1 MGVEWVSR
9 LQSMIFSR
17 VKNEFSET
25 LKTKYKMTSNNF
37 STVGSSD
44 TPAVFPFV
52 YVEELESQ
60 EVGSDLDGVDTNGL
74 RYSVRI
80 HTFDNKSQTNAKSIA
95 YEVRRIMKSMRFSCS
110 TPIPQNVVNNIHSY
124 VLQCSRVIGNG
135 DIL

>member
-1 MGVEWVSR
+1 MGVEWVSM
-9 LQSMIFSR
+9 LQSIIFSR
-17 VKNEFSET
+17 IKNEFSEN

-52 YVEELESQ
+52 YIEELEST
-60 EVGSDLDGVDTNGL
+60 EVGNDLEGVDTNGL

-80 HTFDNKSQTNAKSIA
+80 HVSDNKSQTNAKSVA
-95 YEVRRIMKSMRFSCS
+95 YEVRRIMKSMRFSCG
-110 TPIPQNVVNNIHSY
+110 TPIPQNVANNIHGY
-124 VLQCSRVIGNG
+124 VLQCSRVIGEG

>member
-17 VKNEFSET
+17 IKNEFSSN

-52 YVEELESQ
+52 YIEELESP
-60 EVGSDLDGVDTNGL
+60 EIGRSTEGYETNGL
-74 RYSVRI
+74 RFGIQALVS
-80 HTFDNKSQTNAKSIA
+80 DNKSQNNAK
-95 YEVRRIMKSMRFSCS
+95 EVSFEVYRILKNMGFNCKK
-110 TPIPQNVVNNIHSY
+110 PIPTNNTKDIHIY
-124 VLQCSRVIGNG
+124 GFRATKAIGEN

>member
-25 LKTKYKMTSNNF
+25 LKTKYKMTNSNF

-52 YVEELESQ
+52 YVEELESP
-60 EVGSDLDGVDTNGL
+60 EIGNDLEGIDTNGL

-80 HTFDNKSQTNAKSIA
+80 HVSDNKSQTNAKNVA
-95 YEVRRIMKSMRFSCS
+95 YEVRRIMKSMRFSCG